1 MYCKMSPLSRFA
13 PLALIATTFLFV
25 AVCVQAQ
32 ETIIDTF
39 NFNDGSNPRAG
50 VIFDAA
56 GNLYGTTMGGGKFQL
71 GTAFELSPAA
81 GGGWTETVLHN
92 FGSGK
97 DGQTPQSGLVMDGAG
112 NLYGMTWGGGAYG
125 SGSCAGQELGCGIVF
140 ELSPSSSGEWTETVL
155 HSFGGKGDGAGPQG
169 STSLVLDAAGNLYGT
184 APNGGVH
191 GYGIVFEL
199 SPTSGGGWTET
210 ILHQFSNVGVDGA
223 NPVSTLVFDAA
234 GNLYG
239 TTENGGGP
247 RDRGTVFKL
256 TPKGGGKWGQTVLH
270 VFSVDGN
277 GGFDPSSGVIFDAA
291 GNLYGTTGEGGRGEG
306 GTAYELSPSTTG
318 RWTIKWLYSF
328 GANGGGSAPWPGIV
342 MDSAGNIYGTTEI
355 GGPNHEYTIDGGGT
369 VFKLAQVDGV
379 WKETDLYN
387 FGNIGDGY
395 SPNAAPV
402 LDSAGNLYGTTFLG
416 GAKRYGMV
424 YEVTP

>member
-1 MYCKMSPLSRFA
+1 MRREIEAVPAALPTRSVAVPRRIFMYCKMSPLSRFA

-125 SGSCAGQELGCGIVF
+125 RGSCAGQELGCGIVF
-140 ELSPSSSGEWTETVL
+140 ELSPSSSGERTGTVL
-155 HSFGGKGDGAGPQG
+155 HSFGGKGR
-169 STSLVLDAAGNLYGT
+169 
-184 APNGGVH
+184 NGGVH

-199 SPTSGGGWTET
+199 SPTSGGGWPET

-277 GGFDPSSGVIFDAA
+277 GGFDQSSGVIFDAA
-291 GNLYGTTGEGGRGEG
+291 GNLYGT
-306 GTAYELSPSTTG
+306 P
-318 RWTIKWLYSF
+318 
-328 GANGGGSAPWPGIV
+328 
-342 MDSAGNIYGTTEI
+342 
-355 GGPNHEYTIDGGGT
+355 
-369 VFKLAQVDGV
+369 
-379 WKETDLYN
+379 
-387 FGNIGDGY
+387 
-395 SPNAAPV
+395 
-402 LDSAGNLYGTTFLG
+402 
-416 GAKRYGMV
+416 
-424 YEVTP
+424 